1 MKKFLS
7 IFLIFTLMFSAVST
21 MSFAMENR
29 EPQKMQETKVKTNFI
44 KLPVILFS
52 SFGAALIA
60 TVSGLIGYKIGN
72 DRRANDEKEI
82 TLTGTIL
89 GGSSDRCTPIGES
102 SYDIVML
109 ISSCVDEMFQ
119 VDIPKVSKEG
129 TFPAQYLDALAFE
142 LDVLAGSLDFDDL
155 PYEYRKVGLE
165 LHNMFISIKH
175 YVDKRGKKIQL
186 GYLKT
191 LLRDAQKLAIRAGE
205 IHDRIKQE
213 KKKNKAEL

>member
-29 EPQKMQETKVKTNFI
+29 EPQKMQETRVKTNFI
-44 KLPVILFS
+44 KSRFILFS
-52 SFGAALIA
+52 ILGDALIGV
-60 TVSGLIGYKIGN
+60 VSWLIFYNMWNYSI
-72 DRRANDEKEI
+72 ANDEKEI

-89 GGSSDRCTPIGES
+89 GGSSDRCTPIGR
-102 SYDIVML
+102 SYDVVML

-205 IHDRIKQE
+205 IHDRIIQE
-213 KKKNKAEL
+213 KEKNKAEL

>member
-1 MKKFLS
+1 
-7 IFLIFTLMFSAVST
+7 MFSAVST

-29 EPQKMQETKVKTNFI
+29 EPQRMQETRVKTNFI

-60 TVSGLIGYKIGN
+60 AVSGLIGYKIGN

-89 GGSSDRCTPIGES
+89 GGSSDRCTPIGR
-102 SYDIVML
+102 SYDVVML

-205 IHDRIKQE
+205 IHDRIIQE
-213 KKKNKAEL
+213 KEKNKAEL

>member
-29 EPQKMQETKVKTNFI
+29 EPQRMQETRVKTNFI

-60 TVSGLIGYKIGN
+60 AVSGLIGYKIGN

-89 GGSSDRCTPIGES
+89 GGSSDRCTPIGR
-102 SYDIVML
+102 SYDVVML

-205 IHDRIKQE
+205 IHDRIIQE
-213 KKKNKAEL
+213 KEKNKAEL

>member
-29 EPQKMQETKVKTNFI
+29 EPQKMQETRVKTNFI

-60 TVSGLIGYKIGN
+60 AVSGLIGYKIGN

-89 GGSSDRCTPIGES
+89 GGSSDRCTPIGR
-102 SYDIVML
+102 SYDVVML

-205 IHDRIKQE
+205 IHDRIIQE
-213 KKKNKAEL
+213 KEKNKAEL

>member
-29 EPQKMQETKVKTNFI
+29 EPQKMQETRVKTNFI

-89 GGSSDRCTPIGES
+89 GGSSDRCTPIGR
-102 SYDIVML
+102 SYDVVML

-205 IHDRIKQE
+205 IHDRIIQE
-213 KKKNKAEL
+213 KEKNKAEL

>member
-1 MKKFLS
+1 
-7 IFLIFTLMFSAVST
+7 MFSAVST

-29 EPQKMQETKVKTNFI
+29 EPQKMQETRVKTNFI

-60 TVSGLIGYKIGN
+60 AVSGLIGYKIGN

-89 GGSSDRCTPIGES
+89 GGSSDRCTPIGR
-102 SYDIVML
+102 SYDVVML

-205 IHDRIKQE
+205 IHDRIIQE
-213 KKKNKAEL
+213 KEKNKAEL

>member
-7 IFLIFTLMFSAVST
+7 LFLIFTLMFSAVST

-29 EPQKMQETKVKTNFI
+29 EPQKMQETRVKTNFI

-60 TVSGLIGYKIGN
+60 AVSGLIGYKIGN

-89 GGSSDRCTPIGES
+89 GGSSDRCTPIGR
-102 SYDIVML
+102 SYDVVML

-205 IHDRIKQE
+205 IHDRIIQE
-213 KKKNKAEL
+213 KEKNKAEL

>member
-29 EPQKMQETKVKTNFI
+29 EPQKMQETRVKTNFI

-60 TVSGLIGYKIGN
+60 AVSGLIGYKIGN

-89 GGSSDRCTPIGES
+89 GGSSDRCTPIGG
-102 SYDIVML
+102 SYDVVML

-119 VDIPKVSKEG
+119 VDIPKVWKEG

-142 LDVLAGSLDFDDL
+142 LDVLAGNLDFDDL

-205 IHDRIKQE
+205 IHDRIIQE
-213 KKKNKAEL
+213 KEKNKAEL